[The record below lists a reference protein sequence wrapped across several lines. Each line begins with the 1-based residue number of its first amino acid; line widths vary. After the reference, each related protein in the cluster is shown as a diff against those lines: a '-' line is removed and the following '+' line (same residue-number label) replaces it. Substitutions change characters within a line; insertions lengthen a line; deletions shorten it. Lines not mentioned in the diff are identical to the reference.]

1 MLTKSL
7 STFETDTGKIPLLI
21 ISQPDIA
28 SCQSTIVISKYPN
41 IVCFIG
47 LDVLLKKTPIIH
59 SKQTLLHILYPGSA
73 GNQCMDKSNT
83 L

>member
-1 MLTKSL
+1 MFINRILMLTTTL
-7 STFETDTGKIPLLI
+7 STFETDMGKIPLLI

-28 SCQSTIVISKYPN
+28 RCKSTLVISKCPN
-41 IVCFIG
+41 IVCFIS
-47 LDVLLKKTPIIH
+47 LAVLLNITPIIH
-59 SKQTLLHILYPGSA
+59 SKQT